1 MFKIHLI
8 IFANNCNF
16 VGIGT
21 TIEFTSIYRL
31 DISKSDLKSDRA
43 VYAEKIALSRK

>member
-1 MFKIHLI
+1 MFETHLI
-8 IFANNCNF
+8 IFASNCNF
-16 VGIGT
+16 VGIGA

-31 DISKSDLKSDRA
+31 DVGKSDLKSDRA